1 MADSHGSQEAIE
13 FAIKFLR
20 TRNCEPIYHLGD
32 ICDSHQPETANDC
45 VRLLKENEILAI
57 KGNNDYAILLSR
69 DSEVIKETTR
79 QYLETLPLIREQSEG
94 VFVHSLPFTEE
105 LGLSAMIGVMRKR
118 VAKRF
123 FKEFDKRILFRGHS
137 HSPQMI
143 RQIEGKILRTNISEG
158 EKISLNQVL
167 PCIITCGALTE
178 GLCMIW
184 DQEEA
189 SLVCLSFPFK

>member
-13 FAIKFLR
+13 LAIKFLR
-20 TRNCEPIYHLGD
+20 KQNCDPIYHLGD
-32 ICDSHQPETANDC
+32 ICDSHQPETANEC
-45 VRLLKENEILAI
+45 VRLLKQNEILAI
-57 KGNNDYAILLSR
+57 KGNNDYAILLSH
-69 DSEVIKETTR
+69 DIQLINETTH
-79 QYLETLPLIREQSEG
+79 QYLETLPLIREQSEA

-105 LGLSAMIGVMRKR
+105 LGLSAMIGVMRKS

-123 FKEFDKRILFRGHS
+123 FKEFDKKILFRGHS

-143 RQIEGKILRTNISEG
+143 HQVEGKILRTNINEG
-158 EKISLNQVL
+158 EKISLKQVL

-184 DQEEA
+184 GQEEA
-189 SLVCLSFPFK
+189 SLLCLYFS